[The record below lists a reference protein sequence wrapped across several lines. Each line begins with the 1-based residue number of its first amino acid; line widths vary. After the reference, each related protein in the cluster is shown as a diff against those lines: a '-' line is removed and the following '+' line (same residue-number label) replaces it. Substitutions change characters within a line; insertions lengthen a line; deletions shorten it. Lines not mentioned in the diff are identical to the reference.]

1 MTTPSSGLP
10 PANWY
15 PDPQTPGQLRYWDGK
30 KWTQHV
36 HQIEQK
42 PAQASSGFASPGP
55 QTASNPLAQA
65 VQESDSGTYTP
76 VVQPSPLANAQ
87 PQTGPSAAGPATGGT
102 FVPTGPTAA
111 GPATGGTFMPT
122 GQQGA
127 GGGAPATGATPT
139 VQTPTVQPG
148 GGPGAVQ
155 PGPSTAGTG
164 MLQAPKPRDLDD
176 EDLMRS
182 SSTAPQ
188 AALAAILG
196 VVACAVDFLGI
207 FEYLG
212 SYGEYWAYAGAGL
225 GFVAVFLGFL
235 GRRKA
240 AGGFIGGAGFS
251 WTGIFAGFVSMM
263 LATYELI
270 YPGELL
276 DILSDYLPF

>member
-15 PDPQTPGQLRYWDGK
+15 PDPQTPGQLRYWDGT

-36 HQIEQK
+36 HQVEQQ
-42 PAQASSGFASPGP
+42 PAQAASGFASPGP
-55 QTASNPLAQA
+55 QTAANPLAQA
-65 VQESDSGTYTP
+65 VQESDANPYTP

-87 PQTGPSAAGPATGGT
+87 PQTGPIAAGPATGGT
-102 FVPTGPTAA
+102 FVPTGQAATGPATGQAAA

-127 GGGAPATGATPT
+127 AGGFPATGATPT
-139 VQTPTVQPG
+139 VQPGAIQPG
-148 GGPGAVQ
+148 A
-155 PGPSTAGTG
+155 SAAGSG
-164 MLQAPKPRDLDD
+164 ILQAPKPRDLDAD
-176 EDLMRS
+176 DLETP

-196 VVACAVDFLGI
+196 VVAFALDFLGI
-207 FEYLG
+207 YEHLG
-212 SYGEYWAYAGAGL
+212 DYGEYWAYAGAGL

-240 AGGFIGGAGFS
+240 AGGFIGGSAFAWG
-251 WTGIFAGFVSMM
+251 GIFAGFLSMM
-263 LATYELI
+263 LAAYEILF
-270 YPGELL
+270 PGELL
-276 DILSDYLPF
+276 NIFSDYLPF